1 MTIVGAKQER
11 SFNKPSSGYFF
22 KVGSCVL
29 IDIFKLYKERTDQ
42 NIPFGGKYAWKEN
55 FGGKIQI

>member
-42 NIPFGGKYAWKEN
+42 EVRFGGKKI
-55 FGGKIQI
+55 GGKIQI